1 MAKLQKRL
9 AKFLLLH
16 IYTSLK
22 TLTQFVT
29 ICYQRHTLTYSCI
42 VDHVKKQTT
51 LVSFVIYSR
60 NYKYEQERK
69 LLQRNLS

>member
-42 VDHVKKQTT
+42 VDHGEKQTT
-51 LVSFVIYSR
+51 LILIVTFVRI
-60 NYKYEQERK
+60 
-69 LLQRNLS
+69 